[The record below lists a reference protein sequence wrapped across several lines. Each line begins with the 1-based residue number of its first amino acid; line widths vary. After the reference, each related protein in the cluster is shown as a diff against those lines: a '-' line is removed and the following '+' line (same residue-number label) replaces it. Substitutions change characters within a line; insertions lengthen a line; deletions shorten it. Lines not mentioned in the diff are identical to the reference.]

1 MAELRG
7 ESSPYL
13 QVKGQLDLTQKL
25 TGKLGLTRL
34 SGKIGAGLTST
45 ETYVVSG
52 SAGTLTIKE
61 DSVNPIV
68 FPEYLT
74 LVLSTNTTAQI
85 AIDSWVLDED
95 MDGSSVAGTFQHEA
109 VYTMPEHILG
119 TKPQVFFTVNVKPV
133 LNALG
138 GTKSIHDGYVWHV
151 FNSSDDFE
159 IEEYTKSAKIDF
171 VVVGGGGASGRHG
184 SSGAVHAGGGGGG
197 AVVVKANHIIS
208 KDLYS
213 VTIGA
218 GGVIT
223 TSDVIRAGNGEDSSF
238 DTYIAKGGGSG
249 GNGYMVAESYRVG
262 ADGGCGGGAGNYGTV
277 SLGGS
282 SNQPTYEDADV
293 FGNAGAPSNYSTP
306 YRHGGGGGGAG
317 GNPVYEVPG
326 PGKLTFA
333 GTFGKGGDG
342 SQLLNAGSG
351 TAGAANTG
359 EGGNAPITSV
369 IQSYAGGS
377 GVVVIRYS
385 ADYILE

>member
-1 MAELRG
+1 MAEIKG
-7 ESSPYL
+7 ESTPYI
-13 QVKGQLDLTQKL
+13 QKSGKLDLYQNIQGSLKMPML
-25 TGKLGLTRL
+25 NGRKGKGL
-34 SGKIGAGLTST
+34 AST
-45 ETYVVSG
+45 ITYADYG
-52 SAGTLTIKE
+52 TAGTELRKE
-61 DSVNPIV
+61 DDPNPIV

-74 LVLSTNTTAQI
+74 MFVSTGTSFQI
-85 AIDSWVLDED
+85 YIDDWILDED
-95 MDGSSVAGTFQHEA
+95 MDGTSVVGTFQHEA
-109 VYTMPEHILG
+109 VYEIPDYILG
-119 TKPQVFFTVNVKPV
+119 TKPQVFFTVNVKTV

-138 GTKSIHDGYVWHV
+138 GTKTIHNGYVWHV
-151 FNSSDDFE
+151 FNSSDDFD
-159 IEEYTKSAKIDF
+159 ITEYTKSAKIDF
-171 VVVGGGGASGRHG
+171 VVVGGGGACGRHG
-184 SSGAVHAGGGGGG
+184 SSGFVHAGGGGGG
-197 AVVVKANHIIS
+197 AVVVKENHIIS

-218 GGVIT
+218 GGAIT
-223 TSDVIRAGNGEDSSF
+223 TSYTTRAGNGGDSSF

-249 GNGYMVAESYRVG
+249 GNGYNVAEDRVG
-262 ADGGCGGGAGNYGTV
+262 ANGGCGGGAGSYGTV

-306 YRHGGGGGGAG
+306 YRHAGGGGGAG

-326 PGKLTFA
+326 AGKLTFA

-342 SQLLNAGSG
+342 SQLSNSGSG

-359 EGGNAPITSV
+359 EGGNAPITTV

-385 ADYILE
+385 DSYLLE